1 MNEQKE
7 SFHYTYSAPQQA
19 EIKRIREKYA
29 PVTQAEDKM
38 ERLRRL
44 DKSVTLPGTMAA
56 LAVGIISTLIFGV
69 GMCCTL
75 VWAELYFVPGIFI
88 GLAGIGGIA
97 CAYPLFAYITKKR
110 RQKLAPE
117 ILQLTDE
124 LAK

>member
-29 PVTQAEDKM
+29 PDTPAEDKM

-44 DKSVTLPGTMAA
+44 DKSVTTPGTVAA
-56 LAVGIISTLIFGV
+56 LAVGIIGALIFGV

-88 GLAGIGGIA
+88 GLVGISGIA
-97 CAYPLFAYITKKR
+97 FAYPLFAHITKKR

-124 LAK
+124 LAQ

>member
-29 PVTQAEDKM
+29 PDTPAEDKM

-44 DKSVTLPGTMAA
+44 DKSVTTPGTVAA
-56 LAVGIISTLIFGV
+56 LAVGIIGVLIFGV

-88 GLAGIGGIA
+88 GLVGIGGIA
-97 CAYPLFAYITKKR
+97 FAYPLFAYITKKR

-124 LAK
+124 LAQ